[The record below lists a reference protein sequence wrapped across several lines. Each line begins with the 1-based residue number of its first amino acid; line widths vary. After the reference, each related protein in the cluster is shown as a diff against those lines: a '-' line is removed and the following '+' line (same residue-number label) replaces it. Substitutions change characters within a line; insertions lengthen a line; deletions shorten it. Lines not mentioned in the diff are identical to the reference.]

1 MNEPK
6 KLTVK
11 YFAVLREKT
20 GKSQEEIETLA
31 NSALE
36 LYVGLANKYNFPLE
50 SSSIRV
56 SINEEFRNMNDI
68 LHSGD
73 SIIFIPPVAGG

>member
-36 LYVGLANKYNFPLE
+36 
-50 SSSIRV
+50 
-56 SINEEFRNMNDI
+56 
-68 LHSGD
+68 
-73 SIIFIPPVAGG
+73 